1 MNHRHDDDFDLEL
14 HAVFR
19 REHTHLP
26 AEPFCG
32 AVLRAVA
39 AKHKRAAL
47 RARLALVAAVV
58 ALVLVSP
65 LLFDAATWLAPR
77 LEAALALASGWL
89 MSPFGLGAAALCALA
104 ALATKWARVW

>member
-1 MNHRHDDDFDLEL
+1 MNDRHHDDFDPEL
-14 HAVFR
+14 HALFE

-32 AVLRAVA
+32 AALRAVA
-39 AKHKRAAL
+39 AERKRAAL
-47 RARLALVAAVV
+47 RARIALAAAVV

-65 LLFDAATWLAPR
+65 LLIYASSWLAPR
-77 LEAALALASGWL
+77 LDAALALASGWL
-89 MSPFGLGAAALCALA
+89 ASPFGMAAAALCVLA